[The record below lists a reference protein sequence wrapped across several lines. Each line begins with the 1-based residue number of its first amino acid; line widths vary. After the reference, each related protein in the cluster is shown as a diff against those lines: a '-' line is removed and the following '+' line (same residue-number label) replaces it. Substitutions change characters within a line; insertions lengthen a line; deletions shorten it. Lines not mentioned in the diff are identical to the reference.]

1 MEEKQKTIREL
12 ELNIKKLKELSANIK
27 EDILRA
33 TEDRFEIESQMKV
46 LEQNKKRQQ
55 EKMNHYNKRIDDEKK
70 LFKKTEYEDNNLIN
84 NVKELETQIASTSK
98 FVEEKRKEND
108 VIQVNKKNLDE
119 EQQIFVGQLVK
130 KGLEEK
136 NMQAKIMKLK
146 SDIVAHEKQ
155 VQQFL
160 EEENKWVEEIKF
172 LSTIREKMART
183 ASQAM
188 AQARETKEELKV
200 KELLI
205 LDLTKKQQETE
216 FRLNSFIALY
226 EEVKNARNKY
236 VSQIQNSSQDLA
248 EMKERI
254 KILQNEVEILRNESS
269 EKDRA
274 LVDIKHQVQKEIY
287 KRDSLRADL
296 NKKDFVYKS
305 KQSIIGQK
313 INEGD
318 KLNLI
323 INSLQKEMN
332 DLIYKYEMACE
343 SRNYMGIQLID
354 RNDELCILYEKS
366 NIQENILKNGE
377 QEIRQK
383 EEEIRMINLEL
394 KERQRQLEVV
404 RKQIPDVP

>member
-1 MEEKQKTIREL
+1 M
-12 ELNIKKLKELSANIK
+12 
-27 EDILRA
+27 
-33 TEDRFEIESQMKV
+33 
-46 LEQNKKRQQ
+46 
-55 EKMNHYNKRIDDEKK
+55 
-70 LFKKTEYEDNNLIN
+70 
-84 NVKELETQIASTSK
+84 
-98 FVEEKRKEND
+98 
-108 VIQVNKKNLDE
+108 
-119 EQQIFVGQLVK
+119 
-130 KGLEEK
+130 
-136 NMQAKIMKLK
+136 
-146 SDIVAHEKQ
+146 
-155 VQQFL
+155 
-160 EEENKWVEEIKF
+160 
-172 LSTIREKMART
+172 
-183 ASQAM
+183 
-188 AQARETKEELKV
+188 
-200 KELLI
+200 
-205 LDLTKKQQETE
+205 
-216 FRLNSFIALY
+216 
-226 EEVKNARNKY
+226 
-236 VSQIQNSSQDLA
+236 
-248 EMKERI
+248 
-254 KILQNEVEILRNESS
+254 
-269 EKDRA
+269 
-274 LVDIKHQVQKEIY
+274 
-287 KRDSLRADL
+287 RADL

>member
-1 MEEKQKTIREL
+1 MSKLAEEKKKAQKQLKKDQDKLIEEQHISVGVLVKRGL
-12 ELNIKKLKELSANIK
+12 EDKTMEAKKSKLL
-27 EDILRA
+27 EDISA
-33 TEDRFEIESQMKV
+33 HK
-46 LEQNKKRQQ
+46 N
-55 EKMNHYNKRIDDEKK
+55 
-70 LFKKTEYEDNNLIN
+70 
-84 NVKELETQIASTSK
+84 
-98 FVEEKRKEND
+98 
-108 VIQVNKKNLDE
+108 QVNE
-119 EQQIFVGQLVK
+119 FQ
-130 KGLEEK
+130 
-136 NMQAKIMKLK
+136 
-146 SDIVAHEKQ
+146 
-155 VQQFL
+155 

-216 FRLNSFIALY
+216 FRLSAFIALY

-269 EKDRA
+269 EKDRELA
-274 LVDIKHQVQKEIY
+274 ECKKNVQHEIQQRDTHRANLNNKEYTY
-287 KRDSLRADL
+287 KQ
-296 NKKDFVYKS
+296 KM
-305 KQSIIGQK
+305 SIIGQK

-332 DLIYKYEMACE
+332 NLIFKYEMACE

-354 RNDELCILYEKS
+354 KNDELCILYEKS

-383 EEEIRMINLEL
+383 EEEIRMDNLEL
-394 KERQRQLEVV
+394 KERQRQLEVI
-404 RKQIPDVP
+404 RKQIPEVP